1 MGETASWKSS
11 NIYADKQKEGAVM
24 DSTVVIALIA
34 AGGTI
39 ISGIISAL
47 ISNSITKYRISQLE
61 KKVDKHN
68 SLIERTYKLEGDVTT
83 LQHDVNL
90 LQKGA

>member
-1 MGETASWKSS
+1 
-11 NIYADKQKEGAVM
+11 M
-24 DSTVVIALIA
+24 DPTVTIALIA

-47 ISNSITKYRISQLE
+47 ISNSITKYRIAQLE

-68 SLIERTYKLEGDVTT
+68 NLIERTYQIESDITT
-83 LQHDVNL
+83 IKHDITL

>member
-1 MGETASWKSS
+1 MEP
-11 NIYADKQKEGAVM
+11 
-24 DSTVVIALIA
+24 TVTIALIA

-68 SLIERTYKLEGDVTT
+68 NLIERTYQLESDITTLKHDVT
-83 LQHDVNL
+83 L

>member
-1 MGETASWKSS
+1 MEP
-11 NIYADKQKEGAVM
+11 
-24 DSTVVIALIA
+24 TVTIALIA

-68 SLIERTYKLEGDVTT
+68 NLIERTYQIESDITT
-83 LQHDVNL
+83 IKHDITL

>member
-1 MGETASWKSS
+1 MEP
-11 NIYADKQKEGAVM
+11 
-24 DSTVVIALIA
+24 TVVIALIA

-39 ISGIISAL
+39 VSGVISAL
-47 ISNSITKYRISQLE
+47 ISNSITKYRIAQLE

-68 SLIERTYKLEGDVTT
+68 SLIERTYKIEGNIAT
-83 LQHDVNL
+83 LQHDVSL